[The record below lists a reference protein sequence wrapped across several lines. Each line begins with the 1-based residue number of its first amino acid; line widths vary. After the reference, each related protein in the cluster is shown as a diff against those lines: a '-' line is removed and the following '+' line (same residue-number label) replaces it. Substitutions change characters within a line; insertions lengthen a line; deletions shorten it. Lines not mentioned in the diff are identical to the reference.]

1 MSRLGCSGRKL
12 QSPEQNSHLSCCI
25 PHVKGDIRILINTF
39 LIGEC
44 VKKEKRK
51 KKWLLKLNI
60 VIPIMITVKKRHTNV
75 HVKRFVVIMSPSY
88 RARIFFFYFFFF
100 DYLLNAVSLPL
111 TTNIKMQHIYIA
123 FLITL
128 SKA

>member
-1 MSRLGCSGRKL
+1 MC
-12 QSPEQNSHLSCCI
+12 
-25 PHVKGDIRILINTF
+25 
-39 LIGEC
+39 
-44 VKKEKRK
+44 EKRKKKK

-60 VIPIMITVKKRHTNV
+60 FIPIMITVKKRHTNV
-75 HVKRFVVIMSPSY
+75 HVKKVCGDYVTVLASKD
-88 RARIFFFYFFFF
+88 FFFTFFFF

-128 SKA
+128 SKAWTGIVTGGVN

>member
-1 MSRLGCSGRKL
+1 MSVWK
-12 QSPEQNSHLSCCI
+12 
-25 PHVKGDIRILINTF
+25 K
-39 LIGEC
+39 
-44 VKKEKRK
+44 KKEK

-75 HVKRFVVIMSPSY
+75 NVKKVCGDYVTVLASKD
-88 RARIFFFYFFFF
+88 FFFYFFFF
-100 DYLLNAVSLPL
+100 YYLLNAVSLPL

-128 SKA
+128 SKAWTGIVTGGVN

>member
-1 MSRLGCSGRKL
+1 M
-12 QSPEQNSHLSCCI
+12 
-25 PHVKGDIRILINTF
+25 
-39 LIGEC
+39 
-44 VKKEKRK
+44 
-51 KKWLLKLNI
+51 LKLNI
-60 VIPIMITVKKRHTNV
+60 VIPIMITVKKRHANV